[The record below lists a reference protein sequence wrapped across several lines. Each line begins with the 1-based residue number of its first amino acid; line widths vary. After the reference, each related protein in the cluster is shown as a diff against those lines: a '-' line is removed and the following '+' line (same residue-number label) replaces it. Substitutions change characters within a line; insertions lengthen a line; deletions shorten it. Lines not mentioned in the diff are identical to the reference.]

1 MEDNLTAYTEDFSM
15 EYKIG
20 DVIEFQLGSR
30 TSSGT
35 LSGIIIE
42 IWDKGRYTVKSDS
55 GFEYYVNAGM
65 IKKVI

>member
-1 MEDNLTAYTEDFSM
+1 M